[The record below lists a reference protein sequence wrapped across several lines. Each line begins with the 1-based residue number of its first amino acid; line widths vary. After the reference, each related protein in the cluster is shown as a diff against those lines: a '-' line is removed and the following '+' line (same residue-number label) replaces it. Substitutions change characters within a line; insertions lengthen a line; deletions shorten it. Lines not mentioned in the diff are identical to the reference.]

1 MSRSLQIPMLFL
13 VLMLAVLFAI
23 STGVLPISIQSSLGV
38 IGHQFNWNWGVFT
51 PAQETVLIAIRM
63 PRVLMAVLVGAALA
77 SAGAVLQSLFRN
89 PLADPA
95 LIGLPSGAMT
105 AAAIWIVLGSSIP
118 LFEKINSA
126 WILPLVT
133 FFGALISVYIVY
145 LLAKSK
151 QKLSV
156 SIVLLAGIAMNSF
169 ATTIT
174 GFLIYWTNDDQLRD
188 LIFWSMGSLG
198 GSNWSSVAGLFPFV
212 MISIFVLFFYRKELD
227 IIVLGEQNAELLG
240 INTSRM
246 KKIVLIAV
254 ALSVGASVAFTGM
267 IGFIGLV
274 VPHIIRM
281 WIGPSQGNLL
291 IASVLGGALLLVLS
305 DCGSRMFMAPT
316 ELPIGIITG
325 LFGAPFFLFLLLKDK
340 KQKVL

>member
-1 MSRSLQIPMLFL
+1 MLICSG
-13 VLMLAVLFAI
+13 LFAI
-23 STGVLPISIQSSLGV
+23 ATGVLPISVQESLGV
-38 IGHQFNWNWGVFT
+38 IGHQFSWNWGDFSST
-51 PAQETVLIAIRM
+51 QAAVLMDIRI
-63 PRVLMAVLVGAALA
+63 PRVVMAILVGAALA
-77 SAGAVLQSLFRN
+77 SAGTVLQALFRN

-105 AAAIWIVLGSSIP
+105 AAAIWIVWGSS
-118 LFEKINSA
+118 LSFLEGLHTTWA
-126 WILPLVT
+126 LPCIT
-133 FFGALISVYIVY
+133 FLGALVSVFVVY

-156 SIVLLAGIAMNSF
+156 AVILLAGIAMNSF

-174 GFLIYWTNDDQLRD
+174 GFLIYWTNDEQLRD

-198 GSNWSSVAGLFPFV
+198 ASSWKSVMGLFPFV
-212 MISIFVLFFYRKELD
+212 LSSIGILLVFRKELD
-227 IIVLGEQNAELLG
+227 IIVLGEQNAEALG
-240 INTSRM
+240 VNTSRM
-246 KKIVLIAV
+246 KRVVLLAV

-274 VPHIIRM
+274 VPHIVRM
-281 WIGPSQGNLL
+281 WIGPSQMYLI
-291 IASVLGGALLLVLS
+291 IASAVGGALLLVLS
-305 DCGSRMFMAPT
+305 DCGSRMFLAPT

-340 KQKVL
+340 HQKLA